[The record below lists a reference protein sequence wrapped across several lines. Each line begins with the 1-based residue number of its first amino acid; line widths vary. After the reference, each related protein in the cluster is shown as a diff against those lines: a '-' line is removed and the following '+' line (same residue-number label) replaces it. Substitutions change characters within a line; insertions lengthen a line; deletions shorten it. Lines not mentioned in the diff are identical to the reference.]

1 MQRKLKQS
9 GEKIKGP
16 TTCLFSLDN
25 KAQIVNVQI
34 EKSSGSPTTD
44 SLAISALQKYASFK
58 PYPDNKPY
66 KNRLSYEIFDNRV
79 TFSTKE
85 N

>member
-9 GEKIKGP
+9 GEKIKVP
-16 TTCLFSLDN
+16 TTCLFSLDD

-34 EKSSGSPTTD
+34 EKSSGSSTTD
-44 SLAISALQKYASFK
+44 SLAVSALRRYASFK
-58 PYPDNKPY
+58 PYPGNKPY
-66 KNRLSYEIFDNRV
+66 KNRLSYEIFDNLV